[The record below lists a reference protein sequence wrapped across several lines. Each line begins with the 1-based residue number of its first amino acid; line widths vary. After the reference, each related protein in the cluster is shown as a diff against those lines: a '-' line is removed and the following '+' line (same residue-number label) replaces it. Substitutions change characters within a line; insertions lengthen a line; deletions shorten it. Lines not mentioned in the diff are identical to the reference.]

1 MIDFE
6 ALAAYG
12 TAPRDG
18 CRMFGVG
25 YDDAFERITKTFV
38 ERRFGNGGSSV
49 KYVVGPFGS
58 GKTHFI
64 RQLCEL
70 ARDRGCVTGEVKLT
84 RDVDMTK
91 TLIVYRQIAQE
102 VSPPDHKER
111 GIGSLLRA
119 CLAKVRSSAANE
131 VAGRELAVGWI
142 HGLVHQDLASEAFA
156 RVASIGLDALLA
168 EDEERFELAR
178 RWLGGELGNR
188 DVAKPLGVDRIN
200 QAEEGVF
207 AARMLLSL
215 FQLIRISGFRGTV
228 LALDEAEQGMAVN
241 QQSLN
246 YIFSVMQSSINY
258 LTDLD
263 GGAAMVVYAITPSV
277 RERMD
282 AFPALQQRLESN
294 PSFFEGNDYA
304 AIIDLTRRDDPE
316 EELREIGEKL
326 TTLFVAQQGVPTGES
341 EDGLREDVRDIA
353 VRVALEDPSAQNR
366 RVFVKSACARLL
378 RSTGFVMP
386 VASEPE
392 V

>member
-25 YDDAFERITKTFV
+25 YDDAFGRITRTFV
-38 ERRFGNGGSSV
+38 ERRFRNGGSSV

-58 GKTHFI
+58 GKTHFV

-102 VSPPDHKER
+102 VRPPDHPER

-119 CLAKVRSSAANE
+119 CLTNVRASAADE
-131 VAGRELAVGWI
+131 IAGRELAVGWI
-142 HGLVHQDLASEAFA
+142 GGLVHQNLASEAFA
-156 RVASIGLDALLA
+156 RVASVGLEALLV
-168 EDEERFELAR
+168 EDGERFEFAR
-178 RWLGGELGNR
+178 RWLGGEIGNR
-188 DVAKPLGVDRIN
+188 EITKPLGVDRTS

-215 FQLIRISGFRGTV
+215 FQLVRSSGFRGTV

-258 LTDLD
+258 MTDLD
-263 GGAAMVVYAITPSV
+263 DGAALVVYAITPSV

-282 AFPALQQRLESN
+282 AFPALQQRLEAN

-304 AIIDLTRRDDPE
+304 PIIDLTRRDDPE
-316 EELREIGEKL
+316 EELRQIGEKL
-326 TTLFVAQQGVPTGES
+326 TTLFVAQEGLPEGES
-341 EDGLREDVRDIA
+341 EAGLRAEVRDIA
-353 VRVALEDPSAQNR
+353 VRVARDDPSAQNR
-366 RVFVKSACARLL
+366 RTFVKSACARLL
-378 RSTGFVMP
+378 RSTGFTTP
-386 VASEPE
+386 VESEPE